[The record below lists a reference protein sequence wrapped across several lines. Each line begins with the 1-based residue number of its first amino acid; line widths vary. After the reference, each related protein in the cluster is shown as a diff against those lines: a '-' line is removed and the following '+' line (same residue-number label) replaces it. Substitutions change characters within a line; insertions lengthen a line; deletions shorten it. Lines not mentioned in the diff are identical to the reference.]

1 MRLSPGA
8 PDPPDVPALSA
19 IAHGDPEPEGNGA
32 TGDTDRET
40 AAHLALDQPVVG
52 DAAVNV
58 YLLADVDAAV
68 GAGAGDDVRVRET
81 HERVAGTTFL

>member
-1 MRLSPGA
+1 
-8 PDPPDVPALSA
+8 
-19 IAHGDPEPEGNGA
+19 
-32 TGDTDRET
+32 
-40 AAHLALDQPVVG
+40 VVG